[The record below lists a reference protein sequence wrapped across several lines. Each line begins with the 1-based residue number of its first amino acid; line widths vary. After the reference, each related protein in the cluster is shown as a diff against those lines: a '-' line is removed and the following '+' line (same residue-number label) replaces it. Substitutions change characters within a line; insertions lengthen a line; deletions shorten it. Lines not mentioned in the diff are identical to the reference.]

1 MFCRQCGTKLS
12 ASAVRCPSCR
22 GPTPPDGPETVAPPP
37 PADAPTLIGS
47 TSSGSDDA
55 ATMLGISRERR
66 SADTRLGIP
75 AGEDETGLRI
85 PASDGET
92 RPALPV
98 GEAETT
104 LGAGPASDRGVHAGT
119 YGNGPDD
126 LTMAAPASSGV
137 YRDNASSATRGHAH
151 EDRLLVPGEPFGTR
165 YHIIRVLGAGGMGVV
180 FQAWDA
186 ELGVT
191 VALKVIR
198 PEVTSD
204 PVHGEGSRTPLQ
216 TRAASRPRSHPQQRR
231 PHP

>member
-1 MFCRQCGTKLS
+1 MCLRRTRPSGLGPFEHVLPTLRHKVS

-37 PADAPTLIGS
+37 PADAPTLIRR
-47 TSSGSDDA
+47 TSSGSDDD

-66 SADTRLGIP
+66 SADT
-75 AGEDETGLRI
+75 AGNPGRSSETGLRI
-85 PASDGET
+85 APSDGET

-119 YGNGPDD
+119 YRNGPDD

-165 YHIIRVLGAGGMGVV
+165 TTSSVCWAPAGW
-180 FQAWDA
+180 AWSFRR
-186 ELGVT
+186 G
-191 VALKVIR
+191 
-198 PEVTSD
+198 
-204 PVHGEGSRTPLQ
+204 
-216 TRAASRPRSHPQQRR
+216 TRSWG
-231 PHP
+231 